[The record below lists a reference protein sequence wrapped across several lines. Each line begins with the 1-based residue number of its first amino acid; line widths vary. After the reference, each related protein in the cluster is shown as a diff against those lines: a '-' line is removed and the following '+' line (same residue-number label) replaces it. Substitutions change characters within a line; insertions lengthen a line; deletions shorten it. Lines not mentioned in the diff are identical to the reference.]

1 MATSPMNI
9 PDPIRDGDVWRFPN
23 GKTLPVVSG
32 GDPTATPPAD
42 PPAPEPTPSAT
53 PPTPAAPADPP
64 TDPPTDPPA
73 PAPGDEPLGEPG
85 KRALEAERARAA
97 ALDKQLKAQAAE
109 LEKLKKATMS
119 DQEKALDDARSEGEK
134 AADEK
139 WRNQVG
145 QAHVRAAAATKFASP
160 DDAHLFIDE
169 VPFTD
174 DGQVDTTA
182 LEAKLAAVLESKPYL
197 AAGGGATPPAPPPGV
212 PTGPRGGS
220 GPQLTKD
227 DLKRMSSDAIAEA
240 FRKGELDHLTT
251 ST

>member
-1 MATSPMNI
+1 MHI
-9 PDPIRDGDVWRFPN
+9 PDPIRDGNVWRFPN
-23 GKTLPVVSG
+23 GKTLPVVRG

-42 PPAPEPTPSAT
+42 PPTPEPTPSA
-53 PPTPAAPADPP
+53 PADPP
-64 TDPPTDPPA
+64 ADPPA
-73 PAPGDEPLGEPG
+73 PDPGDEPLGEPG
-85 KRALEAERARAA
+85 KKALEAERARAS

-109 LEKLKKATMS
+109 LEELKKATMS
-119 DQEKALDDARSEGEK
+119 DQEKALAEARSEGEK

-139 WRNQVG
+139 WRTQVG
-145 QAHVRAAAATKFASP
+145 QAHVRAAAATSFASP

-174 DGQVDTTA
+174 DGQVDTVA

-197 AAGGGATPPAPPPGV
+197 AAGGGATPPTPPPGV

-227 DLKRMSSDAIAEA
+227 DLKRMSSDEIAEA
-240 FRKGELDHLTT
+240 YRKGELSHLTT
-251 ST
+251 STT